1 MLYAKVTNPDAG
13 LAYDREKAEK
23 LCAGYYYEV
32 SGVEMGGS
40 HTSIYL
46 EGMKTAFNSV
56 NFTFYRRGI
65 GNFVEYDIFDDP
77 AYNPYI

>member
-13 LAYDREKAEK
+13 YVYDREKAAK
-23 LCAGYYYEV
+23 LFAGVYYTV
-32 SGVEMGGS
+32 TGVEMGSS

-46 EGMKTAFNSV
+46 EGMKTSFNSV
-56 NFTFYRRGI
+56 NFTLYRRGI
-65 GNFVEYDIFDDP
+65 GNFVEYDIFSDP